1 MKLVA
6 ALFAMASPVSAQPPG
21 KSTIAASH
29 PMESMQFLLK
39 YLPVAVAEDN
49 GVGNYGHGA
58 IQGRMQ
64 TVKALSYSAPNCQLY
79 SAVGS
84 ASSSSSAQSM
94 TPASLDQSK
103 SVGSD
108 CSYTSGKS
116 YGSDNKMHMVYANN
130 QNQCCNACISTTGCA
145 AATFHTSSQDHS
157 GGMGPQSWEGFGIHL
172 PDVVAAETTGG
183 LSVDALTEKYVG
195 RLGDLSVFD
204 AFMDY
209 SVTFYTYNLQHYI
222 DVFKAD
228 GVNHFLGQWKDGQSR
243 QWYSLIFLVP
253 QSTYV
258 IELVSMHASAEA
270 ATLPQME
277 QRMND
282 EACTKWSS
290 GKEYSNN
297 AILVAS
303 VNRAIDDIENLEDVY
318 TNKMQ
323 MTLVQKISG
332 DVKKLWYKNSK
343 FDICFTQ
350 RSSSASQDAIF
361 SVKDHEDNMWAIHEG
376 TMKGNPSTT
385 DKMTDSHAKFNVAS
399 AGITY
404 LKNYFSSTNFDT
416 LIKNRLAYACS
427 QSYLIDPTGFSIQ
440 LGGPGRAIWSGCSGG
455 EVSV

>member
-1 MKLVA
+1 
-6 ALFAMASPVSAQPPG
+6 
-21 KSTIAASH
+21 
-29 PMESMQFLLK
+29 
-39 YLPVAVAEDN
+39 
-49 GVGNYGHGA
+49 
-58 IQGRMQ
+58 
-64 TVKALSYSAPNCQLY
+64 
-79 SAVGS
+79 
-84 ASSSSSAQSM
+84 
-94 TPASLDQSK
+94 
-103 SVGSD
+103 
-108 CSYTSGKS
+108 
-116 YGSDNKMHMVYANN
+116 
-130 QNQCCNACISTTGCA
+130 
-145 AATFHTSSQDHS
+145 
-157 GGMGPQSWEGFGIHL
+157 MGGIHL
-172 PDVVAAETTGG
+172 PNVVSAKTTGG

-258 IELVSMHASAEA
+258 IELVSMHVSAEA

-332 DVKKLWYKNSK
+332 DVKKLWYQNSK

-361 SVKDHEDNMWAIHEG
+361 SVKDHED
-376 TMKGNPSTT
+376 
-385 DKMTDSHAKFNVAS
+385 KMTDSHAKFNVAS
-399 AGITY
+399 PGITY